1 MKFGDGGDRAAVLH
15 QLAEQRAEQK
25 QRKELRE
32 EARRADHEG
41 LRPVGEQRLAG
52 EQRCDQGRERRQQ
65 QHAPAPEGER
75 DQKAEPDQDAEKP

>member
-1 MKFGDGGDRAAVLH
+1 MKFAIAATEPLSSIS
-15 QLAEQRAEQK
+15 LPNSAPSRNSGKNCA
-25 QRKELRE
+25 RKPAALR
-32 EARRADHEG
+32 HEG
-41 LRPVGEQRLAG
+41 LGPVGQQRLAG